1 MALSPTN
8 LNFVQWQATIYLA
21 QGDLAGAHKVIRA
34 GIDRGNPAPTVASV
48 FGGYYEMSWALEDAE
63 RDLLFRLTPAAFD
76 DDRAWW
82 GQTLAIA
89 HAQQGSMALAAT
101 FADSALPRTKILMDA
116 SPNDPQT
123 RAFYG
128 LMMAYAGH
136 KAEGVA
142 LGEQAVALER
152 GGKQLLSYD
161 MLLLV
166 RTYLA
171 VGEPEK
177 ALDEIQKLLQR
188 SYFITPAWLG
198 IDPTFRSLK
207 GNPRFE
213 NMVKGK

>member
-1 MALSPTN
+1 MA
-8 LNFVQWQATIYLA
+8 
-21 QGDLAGAHKVIRA
+21 
-34 GIDRGNPAPTVASV
+34 
-48 FGGYYEMSWALEDAE
+48 WALEDAE

-89 HAQQGSMALAAT
+89 HAEQGDMALAAA

-136 KAEGVA
+136 KAEAVA
-142 LGEQAVALER
+142 LAENAVALER

-171 VGEPEK
+171 VGEQEK
-177 ALDEIQKLLQR
+177 ALDGIEKLLQR
-188 SYFITPAWLG
+188 SYYITPAWLG
-198 IDPTFRSLK
+198 IDPTFKPLK

-213 NMVKGK
+213 KMVKGS